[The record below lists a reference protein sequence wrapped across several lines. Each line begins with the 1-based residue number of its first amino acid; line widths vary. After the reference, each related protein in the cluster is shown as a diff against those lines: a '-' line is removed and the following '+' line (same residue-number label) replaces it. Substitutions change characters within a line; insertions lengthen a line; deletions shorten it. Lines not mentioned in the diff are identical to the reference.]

1 LKDGLINF
9 PIFLQFPAPRGGLNF
24 RARAKGWNHDDVWEE
39 KGNYSWTGTQY
50 ECLTRGE
57 ALPGERPIV
66 VFVGKADKTA
76 VQFFEFNGEFVGKL
90 FIYFEMPRHLNIFF
104 F

>member
-1 LKDGLINF
+1 MF
-9 PIFLQFPAPRGGLNF
+9 SSFFLQFPAPRRDLNF
-24 RARAKGWNHDDVWEE
+24 RARAKGWNLDEVWDG

-50 ECLTRGE
+50 DSLARTE

-76 VQFFEFNGEFVGKL
+76 VQFFEFNGEFVGK
-90 FIYFEMPRHLNIFF
+90 
-104 F
+104 